1 MATRPAR
8 FTQGISTYVPRH
20 MMGSFPVVP
29 TPVQV
34 SLTEDFL
41 PFRQTDYT
49 VTTAVSGTA
58 VAFSQIGGAVKL
70 ATSASATDTIWLA
83 KGNATGGFGAGFQ
96 FQAQNQMWMDTRM
109 AYPRTVL
116 NANDTNIYWG
126 LFDNVVPTSASN
138 GVYFIK
144 PAGGTSVNFVIKKAG
159 TVTTFQ
165 NVGDLSLPSGLYG
178 DTNSVNATLNA
189 TVTGNAIAA
198 VSVATAGSGYEWTP
212 LILTTS
218 TSGTAG
224 NNAASAM
231 LGSSAFG
238 ASNPSVPLGTTG
250 LPYASVFGPVI
261 TNPNAASYTN
271 NAGATNLLEVEPLL
285 NFHFWYDGKG
295 TLYVGVNGRQV
306 MSIIG
311 TQTGVGVN
319 AVTAGG
325 TYTVTSAN
333 NSFNSATQL
342 STSVSPFQP
351 PIGSPINLVP
361 LVPLGYAIGFAN
373 TTANIRTLYVDE
385 FNVAV
390 EIN

>member
-20 MMGSFPVVP
+20 LMGSFPVVP

-212 LILTTS
+212 LILTTV
-218 TSGTAG
+218 TSGVAG
-224 NNAASAM
+224 NNAVSAM
-231 LGSSAFG
+231 LGSTAFST
-238 ASNPSVPLGTTG
+238 ANPAVPVVTTG
-250 LPYASVFGPVI
+250 IPYASVAGTVI
-261 TNPNAASYTN
+261 TNPNASSYTN
-271 NAGATNLLEVEPLL
+271 AGPVTTYLEVEPLL
-285 NFHFWYDGKG
+285 NYHFWYDGKG

-306 MSIIG
+306 MSIVG
-311 TQTGVGVN
+311 TQTGTGLVGI
-319 AVTAGG
+319 AAGG
-325 TYTVTSAN
+325 TATVTASN
-333 NSFNSATQL
+333 NSFYSTTQL
-342 STSVSPFQP
+342 SSLVSSFQP
-351 PIGSPINLVP
+351 PVGSPINLVP
-361 LVPLGYAIGFAN
+361 LVPLGYGVGFAN
-373 TTANIRTLYVDE
+373 TTANIRSLYVDE